1 MKKGT
6 TTTAADNGS
15 RQLVDTTNVLVLQQ
29 QQPQPQD
36 DPQVSPT
43 GVAEDLTT
51 PKPSWHAPSSSEQP
65 SAEDPAS
72 GFSPS
77 VWLDSALQQA
87 TTVLQTVQ
95 LQVDQAQKRLTWD
108 RPLVMTCLLAILA
121 AVLAVAVATLG
132 GMGAVALVT
141 CPLWLPV
148 AVLTAPVW
156 LCVLLVSSPV
166 WVAVVLAVGAA
177 VISGTA
183 VVLFFGW
190 PQEWLPSP
198 KQNRTVA
205 GFLDAR
211 QRVELYLIKAQAKL
225 LLYAAGVGPAAD
237 AAFLIIDRID
247 LRAVRQRLSEMDLE
261 KLKHLD
267 VSELQSLLLEAV
279 ANLVK

>member
-1 MKKGT
+1 
-6 TTTAADNGS
+6 
-15 RQLVDTTNVLVLQQ
+15 
-29 QQPQPQD
+29 
-36 DPQVSPT
+36 
-43 GVAEDLTT
+43 
-51 PKPSWHAPSSSEQP
+51 
-65 SAEDPAS
+65 
-72 GFSPS
+72 
-77 VWLDSALQQA
+77 
-87 TTVLQTVQ
+87 
-95 LQVDQAQKRLTWD
+95 
-108 RPLVMTCLLAILA
+108 MTCLLTALA
-121 AVLAVAVATLG
+121 ACLAVAVATLG
-132 GMGAVALVT
+132 CVGAVALVT

-166 WVAVVLAVGAA
+166 WVTVVVVLGAA
-177 VISGTA
+177 LVGGVTVTAA

-198 KQNRTVA
+198 QQNRTVA
-205 GFLDAR
+205 GFLDTR

-267 VSELQSLLLEAV
+267 VSELQALLMEAV
-279 ANLVK
+279 ASLVK